1 MTDHGGSTS
10 DFEPESVVDAL
21 AAAVA
26 GAMPVLAAR
35 IPAGPAATLGRLGV
49 PPEQRTDRHRQ
60 VGPLVTRQAPGRPVA
75 GRAVAVTASGVHR
88 RPVRAVAAGRPGGSG
103 ERPEPAESPVLAGV
117 RSLGPLLAE
126 RLLGAL
132 EIAVERLPMDVPAGL
147 VRAAAGTTGAAAAAT
162 GAAARPR
169 AVAMVTRVGDSAAV
183 DAVALLDGLRPGASA
198 LVGTL
203 VATMAR
209 HPAVAPLLAVDAS
222 GEDEAGVA
230 ARHGTAYLAM
240 ATATAVAV
248 LRELDAPRVGA
259 GAPAVVGTALGA
271 LADLLP
277 TVPMPAAYPDAL
289 LAQRRAEY
297 LLPRAHSGAV
307 EAGDH
312 LIALVEGEFPTRAD
326 FSGNGLVAVVDG
338 GVAIRTGVEA
348 GPVRV
353 LLRVLA
359 EPPTTVDT
367 LPWDEV
373 VEVSWTA
380 ATGAA
385 TLTGPD
391 EAALRPARVYTPPW
405 PGEYRVRVHA
415 SGRDEPG
422 EERYELH
429 VWSAP
434 AAEEVVHK
442 RADRLGHLLRGEPV
456 PPAVVAPEAAYR
468 WVGRSALGDA
478 ATVTVVAGRSAE
490 DVLRGFGADPAA
502 PASLAELL
510 REVTVDPWVAVLSDG
525 GHVLAVEFNG
535 YQGAGR
541 PVLDA
546 VSRGGRAASM
556 FWNVNAL
563 TRLSFARDGTVLG
576 SFEPGL
582 EAPPDDPDAVA
593 ALDGLDLEDYRDRT
607 GKGLVAVERFTG
619 RGLREEDLARIAQA
633 DVAYRILPLLPALYA
648 EERRPDGSRRWPGR
662 GPLGADTD
670 LLARLPD
677 ARLREFAWWA
687 AGEAVAHAG
696 MAGHPAVAATMA
708 ARALTPEAEL
718 LARESQRTGRG
729 EHHWMWMALHRATNP
744 DPLGAAIGTLD
755 AARYAAGG
763 QAADLLD
770 RARRQLTCN

>member
-10 DFEPESVVDAL
+10 DFNLPADRPEGVIDAL

-35 IPAGPAATLGRLGV
+35 IPAGPAATLGRLSV
-49 PPEQRTDRHRQ
+49 PPEQRIDGHRPA
-60 VGPLVTRQAPGRPVA
+60 GPLAARPVA
-75 GRAVAVTASGVHR
+75 TRP
-88 RPVRAVAAGRPGGSG
+88 RPVSRATVARPAPRVASRAGRTVAMVAPGGSPR
-103 ERPEPAESPVLAGV
+103 ERPQPVESPVLAGV
-117 RSLGPLLAE
+117 RSLGSLLVE

-132 EIAVERLPMDVPAGL
+132 EIAVERLPLDVPAGL
-147 VRAAAGTTGAAAAAT
+147 AGTGGTGGTTHAGVA
-162 GAAARPR
+162 
-169 AVAMVTRVGDSAAV
+169 AMVARIGDSEAV

-198 LVGTL
+198 LVGALITA
-203 VATMAR
+203 VSR
-209 HPAVAPLLAVDAS
+209 HRAVAPLLAVDAA
-222 GEDEAGVA
+222 GETEPAIA

-240 ATATAVAV
+240 ATATAAAV

-259 GAPAVVGTALGA
+259 GAPVVVGTALGA
-271 LADLLP
+271 LAELLP
-277 TVPMPAAYPDAL
+277 TIPMPPAYADAL
-289 LAQRRAEY
+289 LAKRRAEY
-297 LLPRAHSGAV
+297 LLPRAHSGPV
-307 EAGDH
+307 QAGGH
-312 LIALVEGEFPTRAD
+312 LIALVEGDFPAEAD
-326 FSGNGLVAVVDG
+326 FSGNGVVAVVDG

-359 EPPTTVDT
+359 EAPTTVDT
-367 LPWDEV
+367 AAWDEV
-373 VEVSWTA
+373 VEVGWTA

-391 EAALRPARVYTPPW
+391 EGALRPARAYTPPW

-415 SGRDEPG
+415 TGRDDEPG
-422 EERYELH
+422 DERYELH

-434 AAEEVVHK
+434 AGQEIVHK
-442 RADRLGHLLRGEPV
+442 RTDRLGHLLRGEPV
-456 PPAVVAPEAAYR
+456 PPPVVAPEAAYR
-468 WVGRSALGDA
+468 WVGKSVLGDA
-478 ATVTVVAGRSAE
+478 ATVTVVAGRSSE
-490 DVLRGFGADPAA
+490 EVLRGFGADPAA
-502 PASLAELL
+502 PTSLAGLQQEMTL
-510 REVTVDPWVAVLSDG
+510 DPWVAVLSDG
-525 GHVLAVEFNG
+525 DHVLAVEFNG

-541 PVLDA
+541 PVLEA
-546 VSRGGRAASM
+546 VSRGTRAASM

-563 TRLSFARDGTVLG
+563 TRLSFARDGAVLG

-582 EAPPDDPDAVA
+582 ESPPDDPAAVA

-619 RGLREEDLARIAQA
+619 RGIREEDLARIAQA
-633 DVAYRILPLLPALYA
+633 DVAYRILPLLPALYT
-648 EERRPDGSRRWPGR
+648 EERLPDGSRRWPGQ

-670 LLARLPD
+670 LLATLPD
-677 ARLREFAWWA
+677 PRLRELAWWA

-696 MAGHPAVAATMA
+696 MAGHPAVAASMS

-744 DPLGAAIGTLD
+744 DPLGAAIGALD

-763 QAADLLD
+763 GAADLLD
-770 RARRQLTCN
+770 RARRQLTR